1 MWTDKK
7 MQLHVRMETI
17 EMNVR
22 KEGKDKRKEEKYKI
36 KKRMEDK

>member
-17 EMNVR
+17 EMNER
-22 KEGKDKRKEEKYKI
+22 KEEKDKREEEKYKI
-36 KKRMEDK
+36 KEKN

>member
-17 EMNVR
+17 EMNER
-22 KEGKDKRKEEKYKI
+22 KEGKDQRKEKNI
-36 KKRMEDK
+36 

>member
-17 EMNVR
+17 EMNER
-22 KEGKDKRKEEKYKI
+22 KGGKDKRGSKISNKEKNG
-36 KKRMEDK
+36 R